1 MHENSSFRVED
12 VILLVIRKID
22 SDSLCT
28 RAQVY
33 SGFYSGIGISVL
45 EEDIPDENISPKLW
59 KKLIAIDAKLNSI
72 MEKLILNTEGF
83 NQAQYRKVSF
93 SEEDICI
100 LTSDIFTAGDFT
112 EIKMLLPLSPQVWII
127 LYGKVTQVRHVSS
140 GENEIMILFS
150 EMSDDV
156 KQVMGFYLMNRQREI
171 VRKLRSSS

>member
-1 MHENSSFRVED
+1 MQSLFRVED
-12 VILLVIRKID
+12 VILLNVGKID

-28 RAQVY
+28 KAQIY

-45 EEDIPDENISPKLW
+45 EEDIPDESISPKLW
-59 KKLIAIDAKLNSI
+59 KKLIAIDAKLNLI

-83 NQAQYRKVSF
+83 NQAQYRKVSI

-100 LTSDIFTAGDFT
+100 LSPDVFSVGDFT
-112 EIKMLLPLSPQVWII
+112 EIKMMLPFNTRVWII
-127 LYGKVTQVRHVSS
+127 LYGKVSQIRDKSS
-140 GENEIMILFS
+140 GENEITILFS

-156 KQVMGFYLMNRQREI
+156 KQVLGYYLMNRQREI